1 MRRHHSG
8 RLSVYLAALAA
19 LATVLLAVACA
30 SYGATPPGVVVDTGR
45 RWVEVR
51 EDGSGLTVRHDTD
64 KQTPRRCDRGDR
76 WPECSRG
83 PFAAG
88 ESR

>member
-1 MRRHHSG
+1 MNAGLRS
-8 RLSVYLAALAA
+8 LAALAA
-19 LATVLLAVACA
+19 VLLAVACA
-30 SYGATPPGVVVDTGR
+30 GYSATPPGVVVDTGL

-51 EDGSGLTVRHDTD
+51 EDRSGKSVRHSTD

-88 ESR
+88 AR